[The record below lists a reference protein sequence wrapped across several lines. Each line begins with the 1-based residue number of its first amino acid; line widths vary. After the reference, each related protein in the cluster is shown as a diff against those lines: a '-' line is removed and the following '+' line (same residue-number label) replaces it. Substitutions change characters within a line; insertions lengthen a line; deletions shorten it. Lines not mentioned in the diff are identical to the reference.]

1 MTWHADN
8 KFAVTIAGGSIG
20 GLSAGIALRGIGC
33 DVNIYERVAGPM
45 QMQGAG
51 IVVQGEIQRLLR
63 EHGSPPLAI
72 TSCRGRKYLDPKG
85 GDGVFQP
92 MPQEFTS
99 WEAIYKSLRASFP
112 DDRYHTGSQLALPTL
127 NGSRV
132 ATKLAT
138 GETIESD
145 LFVAADGSNSDVRQR
160 LLPEVRPNYAGYV
173 AWRGTLDEAD
183 ASPHLR
189 RFFDDSFTFSEARSG
204 GHILVYFIPG
214 TAADVRADHRRLNW
228 VWYVRADAAE
238 VARLLVDKDGN
249 SHRASLSPGLAR
261 PDAVSGLHALAKR
274 EVHPLLAELV
284 AATPEPFVQTI
295 VDVVVP
301 NTLFGRILLTG
312 DAAFVVRPHTAGA
325 TAKAAY
331 DALVLGKTL
340 GRARSNVDVGL
351 EEVERLQ
358 LEYGGSLV
366 QYGVELGDRWA
377 KKT

>member
-8 KFAVTIAGGSIG
+8 NFAVTIAGGSIG

-51 IVVQGEIQRLLR
+51 IVVQGEILRLLR

-72 TSCRGRKYLDPKG
+72 TSCRGRRYLDPEG
-85 GDGVFQP
+85 GDGVFQS

-138 GETIESD
+138 GKTIESD

-183 ASPHLR
+183 AAPRLR
-189 RFFDDSFTFSEARSG
+189 CFFDDSFTFSAARSG

-214 TAADVRADHRRLNW
+214 AAADVRAGHRRLNW
-228 VWYVRADAAE
+228 VWYVRADEAE

-274 EVHPLLAELV
+274 EVHPMLAELV
-284 AATPEPFVQTI
+284 AATPKPFVQTI

-301 NTLFGRILLTG
+301 KTLFGRILLTG

-331 DALVLGKTL
+331 DALVLGKNL
-340 GRARSNVDVGL
+340 GLARSNVDVGL

>member
-8 KFAVTIAGGSIG
+8 NFAVTIAGGSIG

-51 IVVQGEIQRLLR
+51 IVVQGEILRLLR

-72 TSCRGRKYLDPKG
+72 TSCRGRRYLDPEG
-85 GDGVFQP
+85 GDGVFQS

-138 GETIESD
+138 GKTIESD

-183 ASPHLR
+183 AAPRLR
-189 RFFDDSFTFSEARSG
+189 CFFDDSFTFSEARSG

-214 TAADVRADHRRLNW
+214 AAADVRAGHRRLNW
-228 VWYVRADAAE
+228 VWYVRADAEE
-238 VARLLVDKDGN
+238 VARLLMDKDGN

-274 EVHPLLAELV
+274 EVHPMLAELV

-377 KKT
+377 KRT

>member
-8 KFAVTIAGGSIG
+8 NFAVTIAGGSIG

-51 IVVQGEIQRLLR
+51 IVVQGEILRLLR

-72 TSCRGRKYLDPKG
+72 TSCRGRRYLDPEG
-85 GDGVFQP
+85 GDGVFQS

-138 GETIESD
+138 GKTIESD

-160 LLPEVRPNYAGYV
+160 LLPEVRSNYAGYV

-183 ASPHLR
+183 AAPRLR
-189 RFFDDSFTFSEARSG
+189 CFFDDSFTFSEARSG

-214 TAADVRADHRRLNW
+214 AAADVRAGHRRLNW
-228 VWYVRADAAE
+228 VWYVRADAEE
-238 VARLLVDKDGN
+238 VARLLMDKDGN

-274 EVHPLLAELV
+274 EVHPMLAELV

-377 KKT
+377 KRT

>member
-51 IVVQGEIQRLLR
+51 IVVQGEILRLLR

-72 TSCRGRKYLDPKG
+72 TSCRGRRYLDPKG

-173 AWRGTLDEAD
+173 AWRGTLDETD
-183 ASPHLR
+183 ASPRVR

-204 GHILVYFIPG
+204 GHILVYLIPG
-214 TAADVRADHRRLNW
+214 AAADVRAGHRRLNW

-274 EVHPLLAELV
+274 EVHPMLAELV

-301 NTLFGRILLTG
+301 KTLFGRILLTG

-331 DALVLGKTL
+331 DALVLGKNL
-340 GRARSNVDVGL
+340 GLARSNVDVGL

-377 KKT
+377 KRT

>member
-51 IVVQGEIQRLLR
+51 IVVQGEILRLLR

-72 TSCRGRKYLDPKG
+72 TSCRGRRYLDPKG

-173 AWRGTLDEAD
+173 AWRGTLDETD
-183 ASPHLR
+183 ASPRVR

-214 TAADVRADHRRLNW
+214 AAADVRAGHRRLNW

-274 EVHPLLAELV
+274 EVHPMLAELV

-331 DALVLGKTL
+331 DALALGKTL

>member
-1 MTWHADN
+1 
-8 KFAVTIAGGSIG
+8 
-20 GLSAGIALRGIGC
+20 
-33 DVNIYERVAGPM
+33 
-45 QMQGAG
+45 
-51 IVVQGEIQRLLR
+51 
-63 EHGSPPLAI
+63 
-72 TSCRGRKYLDPKG
+72 
-85 GDGVFQP
+85 
-92 MPQEFTS
+92 
-99 WEAIYKSLRASFP
+99 
-112 DDRYHTGSQLALPTL
+112 LPTL

-173 AWRGTLDEAD
+173 AWRGTLDETD
-183 ASPHLR
+183 ASPRVR

-214 TAADVRADHRRLNW
+214 AAADVRAGHRRLNW

-261 PDAVSGLHALAKR
+261 PDAVSRLHALAKR
-274 EVHPLLAELV
+274 EVHPMLAELV

-331 DALVLGKTL
+331 DALALGKTL

>member
-1 MTWHADN
+1 MTWHANN

-33 DVNIYERVAGPM
+33 DVNIYERAAGPM

-51 IVVQGEIQRLLR
+51 IVVQGEILRVLR

-72 TSCRGRKYLDPKG
+72 TSCRGRRYLDPEG